1 MTLQEKIDSI
11 DYSKVA
17 KPDPIKAFIVKV
29 QEKAKT
35 SMTEAQALMDGI
47 LLKIQEKYPDAIV
60 KKIAPEKAK
69 VVIEKIKKM
78 KNIVPRKA
86 DFNKI
91 ADQIL
96 KQQPYFSR
104 QQAEDLAKLRIE
116 AQVSRANSFNEMI
129 DVLSKSDF
137 YAGRLSTANIDKG
150 RTRSLQKD
158 ASLSS
163 FTEADERKMT
173 GRKFKR
179 ISKGGHK
186 NQYGTTKGGN
196 VYYEYRDNRR
206 DVDKKIRLAKG
217 GIVGNEVEFMYFG
230 EPRKGTIIEDFGDSY
245 GVQSGS
251 SQIAVD
257 KQDVTNIFEAKK
269 GRFFGVFKKG
279 GKAKEPTIVRGYF
292 DDEPYEFGDGGGISE
307 FKNKKQG
314 KLSGKI
320 INVNNKMYFV
330 GMSIGTIGG
339 AKNAVYEIF
348 TAGSTH
354 SYRMSENKMIEFG
367 NKFAEDGQ
375 TKEPTIVRGYFDDEP
390 YEYAKGGRF
399 QTSFKKGGNV
409 NATYIPNK
417 DIKALT
423 TKYGSTIRGKDL
435 LDGAYTTRKNVRLE
449 PKVDRFMFEDEMYEY
464 AKGGRVDSDDF
475 NSIKKGDVI
484 TISYKSAISK
494 GSVDLLVKSKTRVG
508 KGKSWESEKITF
520 INTANPKGVNF
531 YAYMRNDSSVG
542 FAIGDMAIWDVKILS
557 HR

>member
-91 ADQIL
+91 ADQIQ

-158 ASLSS
+158 ANLSS

-186 NQYGTTKGGN
+186 NQYGTTKGNN

-251 SQIAVD
+251 RQIAVD

-292 DDEPYEFGDGGGISE
+292 DDEPYE
-307 FKNKKQG
+307 
-314 KLSGKI
+314 
-320 INVNNKMYFV
+320 
-330 GMSIGTIGG
+330 
-339 AKNAVYEIF
+339 
-348 TAGSTH
+348 
-354 SYRMSENKMIEFG
+354 
-367 NKFAEDGQ
+367 
-375 TKEPTIVRGYFDDEP
+375 
-390 YEYAKGGRF
+390 YAKGGWVLYDEDSQKLIRSYETESEARENLYEYEGNANIVEKSVWDKTYEPKIERIMFEDEMYEYAQGGGVEGRF
-399 QTSFKKGGNV
+399 KKHFKKGGNV

-449 PKVDRFMFEDEMYEY
+449 PKVDRFMFEEEMYEY

-484 TISYKSAISK
+484 TISYKSAMSE

-542 FAIGDMAIWDVKILS
+542 FAIGDMAISDVKILS